1 MNKMVMRLI
10 ELIRE
15 LLMVERILKEEKAI
29 HMVVK
34 GSSSFSSQ
42 KKKNAIESTKHKG
55 KNTKKELN
63 KIKQLI
69 WKMFL
74 KFS

>member
-42 KKKNAIESTKHKG
+42 KKKNTIESTKHKG
-55 KNTKKELN
+55 KNTKKELKKLN
-63 KIKQLI
+63 NSFGKC
-69 WKMFL
+69 F
-74 KFS
+74 